1 MKKSAKKQQQE
12 QMIHKE
18 DGNILQALGV
28 TRSVIR
34 PREEVD
40 IQLREDRIG
49 RYFKKYL
56 NKFVFVE
63 FSDEFMASNKA
74 GHLMKGVPVP
84 LRRKEVKEF
93 AGGRGIDFLVLAE
106 NMAWVM
112 GCDPH
117 FKYTKDYCAI
127 LRKLYNYKLYEGM
140 MKEGRDAAENGEMDN
155 ACIHFRAAL
164 CMKHDYL
171 HAMYS
176 YARACRVMYEHSKNE
191 EYVGRFKAE
200 SLDWFEILTET
211 HPRFA
216 MGYYYLGYSYL
227 NIGLYGKAKI
237 AWQDY
242 LKFGRNGRDRRE
254 ITKRLNQIAHPVAIE
269 DGCLKIGAGRYEEG
283 PEILEPYLKSQYKD
297 WWPLHYYLGRG
308 YVQADRISD
317 AVAEFKKVLMTNGS
331 HLETM
336 KELLLIYEEQDDRAN
351 IKKYSEKIKMIEEA
365 QAEGVKF
372 AYLHNIK
379 SVAEKEDKLLL
390 AVCEMELGETGSD
403 GRASVKEVENSL
415 GEVETDMLIMAIGQK
430 TDLSIAGIDGYPEE
444 HRINEKLFV
453 CGDAFTGPKTVVKAV
468 RDGKDTAAQVLQS
481 LEGGTADES
490 H

>member
-1 MKKSAKKQQQE
+1 MSRKAKKMEKQ

-93 AGGRGIDFLVLAE
+93 AGGKGIDFLVLAE

-117 FKYTKDYCAI
+117 FKYTKNYCAI
-127 LRKLYNYKLYEGM
+127 LSKLYNYKLYEGM

-164 CMKHDYL
+164 CMKYDYL

-191 EYVGRFKAE
+191 EYIGRFKAE
-200 SLDWFEILTET
+200 ALDWFEILTET

-227 NIGLYGKAKI
+227 NMGLYGKAKL

-283 PEILEPYLKSQYKD
+283 IDILEPYLKSQYKD

-308 YVQADRISD
+308 YVQADQISD
-317 AVAEFKKVLMTNGS
+317 AVAEFKKVLMINGS
-331 HLETM
+331 HVETM
-336 KELLLIYEEQDDRAN
+336 KELLQIYEEQDDRAN
-351 IKKYSEKIKMIEEA
+351 VKKFSEKIRMIEEA
-365 QAEGVKF
+365 QAEDQAKLVEDTQKENKRIEDEEPEPIPEESRESF
-372 AYLHNIK
+372 DTSELDEFEPESALAAADEAAK
-379 SVAEKEDKLLL
+379 AEAEAAVAEAETTVAPGDADAEE
-390 AVCEMELGETGSD
+390 AVADTAD
-403 GRASVKEVENSL
+403 T
-415 GEVETDMLIMAIGQK
+415 VETEPAEAK
-430 TDLSIAGIDGYPEE
+430 
-444 HRINEKLFV
+444 EKGLR
-453 CGDAFTGPKTVVKAV
+453 KAKI
-468 RDGKDTAAQVLQS
+468 RPRSRKK
-481 LEGGTADES
+481 
-490 H
+490 

>member
-1 MKKSAKKQQQE
+1 MSRKAKKQQNE
-12 QMIHKE
+12 QVIRPEK
-18 DGNILQALGV
+18 GNILQTMGV
-28 TRSVIR
+28 TRTVIR

-49 RYFKKYL
+49 RYFRKYL

-63 FSDEFMASNKA
+63 FSEEFMRESKA
-74 GHLMKGVPVP
+74 GHLMKGVPIP

-93 AGGRGIDFLVLAE
+93 AGGKGIDFLVLAE

-117 FKYTKDYCAI
+117 FKHTKDYCAI
-127 LRKLYNYKLYEGM
+127 LKKLYNYKLYEGM
-140 MKEGRDAAENGEMDN
+140 MKEGRDAAERGEMDN

-176 YARACRVMYEHSKNE
+176 YARACRVMYEHSRNE

-200 SLDWFEILTET
+200 ALDWFEILTET

-227 NIGLYGKAKI
+227 NMGLYGKAKL
-237 AWQDY
+237 AWQGY
-242 LKFGRNGRDRRE
+242 LKFGRNGKDRRE
-254 ITKRLNQIAHPVAIE
+254 ITKRLEQIAHPVAIE

-283 PEILEPYLKSQYKD
+283 IRILEPYLKSQYKD

-308 YVQADRISD
+308 YVQAGQISD

-331 HLETM
+331 HIETM
-336 KELLLIYEEQDDRAN
+336 KELLLIYEQQDDRAN

-365 QAEGVKF
+365 QGEEQAKLIEDTQKENRRLEEEEPAPIEDPESFDMNDLDGVETESESVRTVAEG
-372 AYLHNIK
+372 
-379 SVAEKEDKLLL
+379 EDT
-390 AVCEMELGETGSD
+390 ADSG
-403 GRASVKEVENSL
+403 
-415 GEVETDMLIMAIGQK
+415 K
-430 TDLSIAGIDGYPEE
+430 TSKKPR
-444 HRINEKLFV
+444 RINKRL
-453 CGDAFTGPKTVVKAV
+453 DK
-468 RDGKDTAAQVLQS
+468 
-481 LEGGTADES
+481 
-490 H
+490 

>member
-1 MKKSAKKQQQE
+1 MRKNAKKIQQE
-12 QMIHKE
+12 QVVHKD
-18 DGNILQALGV
+18 DGNILQMLGV
-28 TRSVIR
+28 TRTVVR

-63 FSDEFMASNKA
+63 FSEEFMANNKA
-74 GHLMKGVPVP
+74 GYLMKGVPIP

-93 AGGRGIDFLVLAE
+93 AGGKGIDFLVLAE

-117 FKYTKDYCAI
+117 FKYTKNYCAI
-127 LRKLYNYKLYEGM
+127 LTKLYNYKLYEGM

-164 CMKHDYL
+164 CMKYDYM

-176 YARACRVMYEHSKNE
+176 YARSCRVMYEHSKNE
-191 EYVGRFKAE
+191 EYIGRFKAE
-200 SLDWFEILTET
+200 ALDWFEILTET

-227 NIGLYGKAKI
+227 NMGLYGKAQI
-237 AWQDY
+237 AWQDF
-242 LKFGRNGRDRRE
+242 LRFSRNGKDRRE
-254 ITKRLNQIAHPVAIE
+254 ITKRLEQIAHPVAIE
-269 DGCLKIGAGRYEEG
+269 DGCLKIGSGRYEEG
-283 PEILEPYLKSQYKD
+283 LDILEPYLKSQYKD

-308 YVQADRISD
+308 YVQAGDISE
-317 AVAEFKKVLMTNGS
+317 AVTEFKKVLQTNGS

-351 IKKYSEKIKMIEEA
+351 IKKFSEKIKLIEEA
-365 QAEGVKF
+365 QAEEQAKLVEDTQKENKRLEDEEPEPIPQESRESF
-372 AYLHNIK
+372 DTSELDEFEPESAL
-379 SVAEKEDKLLL
+379 AEADEAAKAE
-390 AVCEMELGETGSD
+390 AEAEAPAETEPE
-403 GRASVKEVENSL
+403 APAEP
-415 GEVETDMLIMAIGQK
+415 VETDAAEP
-430 TDLSIAGIDGYPEE
+430 DVEIDEAAEE
-444 HRINEKLFV
+444 TAEKGLR
-453 CGDAFTGPKTVVKAV
+453 KAKV
-468 RDGKDTAAQVLQS
+468 RPRSRKK
-481 LEGGTADES
+481 
-490 H
+490 